1 MKAATIHDLKHELN
15 NKSVK
20 EISELCLRLSRYKKE
35 NKELLTYLLFEAENE
50 VEYIQSVKQEI
61 TEKFDEIPAYH
72 GFYFKMKMIRKILRI
87 TKKHIRYSGIEAT
100 EVALLIHFCKS
111 LNELGVKKTESVALT
126 NLYASC
132 VKKISSSIEKLHED
146 LQFDF
151 REDIESLTAEM

>member
-1 MKAATIHDLKHELN
+1 MKAATILDLKRELN

-50 VEYIQSVKQEI
+50 AEYIQSVKKEI
-61 TEKFDEIPAYH
+61 TEKFGEIPTHH

-87 TKKHIRYSGIEAT
+87 TKKYMRYSGIEAT
-100 EVALLIHFCKS
+100 EVALLVHFCKS
-111 LNELGVKKTESVALT
+111 LNELGVSKTGSVALT
-126 NLYASC
+126 NLYVSC
-132 VKKISSSIEKLHED
+132 VKKISSTLEKLHED

-151 REDIESLTAEM
+151 REDIENLKAEM